1 MHYHPQYALIPNT
14 VNPSCDS
21 NSGWN
26 RRTIKKSNE
35 GTLYQG
41 SCMAEGSIQNAARV
55 ISFPISPQ
63 AINICLRSYQK
74 PICYQKLTSGPI
86 EGSYSDDYRNVKP
99 LALKWVPEQGAFK
112 A

>member
-1 MHYHPQYALIPNT
+1 MHYQYAFIPNT

-21 NSGWN
+21 NLGWN

-41 SCMAEGSIQNAARV
+41 SRMAEGSIQNAARV